1 MRNIPVPYPLAA
13 DEVRKKG
20 AREEPR
26 DGYEGDGARA
36 FTKDLF
42 WPPRR
47 HIEAS
52 SFIVISLCEALNRT
66 ESRLL
71 MVVDRSRLHAD
82 LPLGYGTAMQQ
93 SSRALS
99 SQGFVGFIGLVVVG
113 LLAFP
118 LYQALITEGFI
129 FYTTGTDESSHL
141 SFFYSREVA
150 SSFGRMR
157 YSSHLVHLLHTAG
170 LSGGYINLLLDVT
183 CSITTIALAKRAFV
197 KFGYDDST
205 ARCAALLGFILPL
218 LFTPF
223 NPAVSFLASL
233 HFEPAIMKW
242 FAMPYNTEIPFIRS
256 PEPQLSWLILSAV
269 VSTFAK
275 SRALPWAL
283 LAVSPLLY
291 TFVQVPI
298 VFVAAS
304 LLLHRRLSLWIALLT
319 SFALCVF
326 STLAYVSIT
335 GPTKLSNLFIYSHL
349 PLISYSGLCGM
360 LLLLYVR
367 RRVAEST
374 YSVATILVA
383 SVWAAQNTQ
392 VLTGT
397 LVTPVNFE
405 NYWGVAVL
413 GYLATLAI
421 IYGATQLRAWVYC
434 VMALFII
441 FSVTVFEYNRA
452 IFERLPLT
460 RDTFTTL
467 ATSSSRVAVDDLY
480 LASYLD
486 LVHPQQ
492 PPTTFSWT
500 RTYELAS
507 NRSYDAYLCARE
519 EIGRSGF
526 SSSPQFIRLFEALD
540 FGFQSRGAD
549 MFMSLGR
556 QPIPLFPKIEIRD
569 IPSCPPQELIVVAT
583 K

>member
-1 MRNIPVPYPLAA
+1 
-13 DEVRKKG
+13 
-20 AREEPR
+20 
-26 DGYEGDGARA
+26 
-36 FTKDLF
+36 
-42 WPPRR
+42 
-47 HIEAS
+47 
-52 SFIVISLCEALNRT
+52 
-66 ESRLL
+66 
-71 MVVDRSRLHAD
+71 
-82 LPLGYGTAMQQ
+82 MQQ
-93 SSRALS
+93 LSRALS
-99 SQGFVGFIGLVVVG
+99 SKGFVGFVGLIIFG

-205 ARCAALLGFILPL
+205 ARCAALLCFILPL

-223 NPAVSFLASL
+223 NPAVSFLATL

-242 FAMPYNTEIPFIRS
+242 FAMPWNTEIPFIRS

-269 VSTFAK
+269 MSATAG
-275 SRALPWAL
+275 SRLRPWAL
-283 LAVSPLLY
+283 LAVAPLLY

-298 VFVAAS
+298 AFVATS
-304 LLLHRRLSLWIALLT
+304 LLLYRRFSIWLALLT

-326 STLAYVSIT
+326 STLVYVSIT
-335 GPTKLSNLFIYSHL
+335 GGTKLSNLFILSHL
-349 PLISYSGLCGM
+349 PLISFSGLGG
-360 LLLLYVR
+360 LLLLSYIR
-367 RRVAEST
+367 RRVTKGT

-392 VLTGT
+392 VLSGT

-413 GYLATLAI
+413 GYLTTLAI
-421 IYGATQLRAWVYC
+421 IHGATQLRAWVYC
-434 VMALFII
+434 VMALFLI
-441 FSVTVFEYNRA
+441 FSVTVFESNRA

-460 RDTFTTL
+460 RETISTL

-507 NRSYDAYLCARE
+507 NKSYEDYLCARE
-519 EIGRSGF
+519 EIRRSGF

-540 FGFQSRGAD
+540 LGFQSRGAD

-556 QPIPLFPKIEIRD
+556 QSIPLFPKLEMRD
-569 IPSCPPQELIVVAT
+569 IPYCAPQELIVVTT